1 MTDKKEKDV
10 PPLNTKINEQKG
22 LKETERKKRRSK
34 KIYHLSSQEAID
46 KSSLINETKCTF

>member
-34 KIYHLSSQEAID
+34 KYHLSSQEAID